1 MSVGLVIVTH
11 GGTGANLIAEAEF
24 ILDEP
29 LTAVQF
35 VPFERSA
42 GDEAAETARIREAIQ
57 AADEASGVLVLT
69 DLIGAS
75 PANRVAAQLERY
87 DAVMV
92 TGVNLGMLVCAW
104 ANRDLKLVALARKA
118 VECGRRGVK
127 IFQR

>member
-11 GGTGANLIAEAEF
+11 GATGRSLAEEAEI
-24 ILDEP
+24 ILGEP
-29 LTAVQF
+29 MDGLGVVGLGHDQDPRDQLVRVHA
-35 VPFERSA
+35 A
-42 GDEAAETARIREAIQ
+42 IEAADRGG
-57 AADEASGVLVLT
+57 GVLVLS

-75 PANRVAAQLERY
+75 PSNRVAALLEHF

-104 ANRDLKLVALARKA
+104 TNRDMTLASLARKA